1 MLKIYRKLYVIQTK
15 TLLIST
21 IGALVLVSATGGTT
35 YYLMRDDGM
44 ATITAVEPFILHNK
58 IAYQD
63 CTDQKRTSYTKA
75 GDKYNIVGGVAGGAT
90 GAIVAHALTGSPVI
104 LAGSAIA
111 GVFGGQAIE
120 RHVKKPTA
128 HTKIVENC
136 STQYRDEQVQAGYL
150 VSFTHNNESGSRV
163 LNNQPLDSKIP
174 LTLLEAAPTPE
185 QVIAK
190 SKISTMD

>member
-1 MLKIYRKLYVIQTK
+1 MIQSK
-15 TLLIST
+15 TLLLST
-21 IGALVLVSATGGTT
+21 IGALALVSATGGTT

-44 ATITAVEPFILHNK
+44 ATITAVEPFVLHNK
-58 IAYQD
+58 TPYQD
-63 CTDQKRTSYTKA
+63 CTDQKRTTYTKA

-128 HTKIVENC
+128 HTKIIENC
-136 STQYRDEQVQAGYL
+136 TTRFKDEQVQAGYL
-150 VSFTHNNESGSRV
+150 VSFVHKDESGSRV
-163 LNNQPLDSKIP
+163 LASQPLESKIP
-174 LTLLEAAPTPE
+174 LTLLETAPTPE

-190 SKISTMD
+190 SKISTEN